1 MHAVGLT
8 ADNGMEMLIHI
19 GFDTVKLNGQGFE
32 ALVEAG
38 QKVKKGELI
47 CEFDLEDMKADG
59 YVMTTPVVISNNAEY
74 ASIALNHIGGCNAGE
89 EILTLYK

>member
-1 MHAVGLT
+1 MQSKDGAEV
-8 ADNGMEMLIHI
+8 LIHI
-19 GFDTVKLNGQGFE
+19 GLDTVKRDGKGFRMKI
-32 ALVEAG
+32 EAG

-59 YVMTTPVVISNNAEY
+59 YVMTTPVVISNNEEY
-74 ASIALNHIGGCNAGE
+74 ASIALERIGECNAGE